1 MLAELMRTA
10 FHIHI
15 AMEATQGAT
24 DQLAALEVAAL
35 LMALLVQ
42 TDGRHTTVKVRP
54 NVLAPMV
61 ATVQTQSLRQKQ
73 PKLFQAE
80 AATEVVAEEERHS
93 AMRIRT
99 APVRFPTAS
108 TMAAQVV
115 SALQAGKAAMASSS
129 STTTLQH
136 RRYIWL

>member
-15 AMEATQGAT
+15 AMETTQGDT

-42 TDGRHTTVKVRP
+42 TDGRHTTVKVRT

-80 AATEVVAEEERHS
+80 AAMEAEAAEARHS
-93 AMRIRT
+93 AMRRRKV
-99 APVRFPTAS
+99 PVRFPTAS

-115 SALQAGKAAMASSS
+115 SVLQVAKAAMASSS
-129 STTTLQH
+129 STTTPQH